1 MADFPAVGHSYLV
14 DFQKFKVKLSFTSIT
29 SLSYTVVNPDGSA
42 GQQETVTIRVES
54 IGTQLFLVTWQES
67 DKTTVVHIEDYV
79 NNTIITNITNP
90 PDLKFEQYHGT
101 FTAIDGAVSGAPLT
115 YAHDI
120 RPMFRDQDIACMT
133 PKQIKLGDP
142 AWMCI
147 AANAQR
153 VFDVL
158 QAGVMPPDGKWP
170 DDKLTTFK
178 NWMDGGLLPGTS
190 AGA

>member
-14 DFQKFKVKLSFTSIT
+14 DFQQFKVKLSFSSPT
-29 SLSYTVVNPDGSA
+29 SLSYVVLNSDGSA
-42 GQQETVTIRVES
+42 GQSETVTIRVES
-54 IGTQLFLVTWQES
+54 IGPQLFLVTWQES
-67 DKTTVVHIEDYV
+67 DKTTVVHVEDYA

-90 PDLKFEQYHGT
+90 DLSFDQLHGV
-101 FTAIDGAVSGAPLT
+101 FTLINGATGAPLT

-120 RPMFRDQDIACMT
+120 RPLFRDRDIACMT
-133 PKQIKLGDP
+133 PRRIKLGDP
-142 AWMCI
+142 TWMCV

-170 DDKLTTFK
+170 DDKLTIFK
-178 NWMDGGLLPGTS
+178 NWMDTGLHP
-190 AGA
+190 